1 MSKDPTHQKRD
12 FFRFESTLAA
22 FIMPLD
28 GKNPSNA
35 GLLEGFLSLA
45 NSPLLNE
52 VASLQA
58 TWRACL
64 RENLVSA
71 RAMSGAFRQ
80 MSLGIDNL
88 AREALRQALDQ
99 FESLQSTVR
108 ELGEGGFALECDQP
122 LATGTP
128 VAALMHDG
136 SATTSITVFG
146 TVKHSNPVSSGYVVG
161 VQLGDDTNLRRR
173 WQSFVRE
180 RQVFENKEAKLSAR
194 QLT

>member
-1 MSKDPTHQKRD
+1 MSKDPTSQKRD
-12 FFRFESTLAA
+12 FFRFESTLTA

-58 TWRACL
+58 SWRACL
-64 RENLVSA
+64 RENQVYA

-88 AREALRQALDQ
+88 AREALR
-99 FESLQSTVR
+99 
-108 ELGEGGFALECDQP
+108 
-122 LATGTP
+122 
-128 VAALMHDG
+128 
-136 SATTSITVFG
+136 
-146 TVKHSNPVSSGYVVG
+146 
-161 VQLGDDTNLRRR
+161 
-173 WQSFVRE
+173 
-180 RQVFENKEAKLSAR
+180 AR
-194 QLT
+194 TRSV

>member
-1 MSKDPTHQKRD
+1 MSSDPMHQKRD
-12 FFRFESTLAA
+12 FFRFESTLTA

-28 GKNPSNA
+28 EKNPSNA

-58 TWRACL
+58 TWRECL
-64 RENLVSA
+64 RENQVYT

-88 AREALRQALDQ
+88 AKEALRQELGR

-122 LATGTP
+122 LATDTP
-128 VAALMHDG
+128 VAALMHDEN
-136 SATTSITVFG
+136 ATTSITIFG
-146 TVKHSNPVSSGYVVG
+146 TVKHSNPVPGGFVVG
-161 VQLGDDTNLRRR
+161 VQLSDDTNLRRH
-173 WQSFVRE
+173 WQSFVRK
-180 RQVFENKEAKLSAR
+180 RQVFESKKTYLSAG